1 VVYRIIGNGSEL
13 SAFPRIAGRQTP
25 HVPENQYL
33 VYHNGD
39 SHLLGLLGVTFI
51 RDNDAMEFANTTG
64 LMERFGDWSHTEG
77 LSRFWG
83 VGKTGGRVCLVLPTL
98 SKDFRSIIVEEAGY
112 LWFIDGYA
120 SEPLENQQN
129 NLGEAETTSPGK
141 ALNNIAELCL
151 LLAWESLQAGRFDE
165 SAQRAHVAARIG
177 HYTHDDILSERA
189 SIIEEVA
196 LSQ

>member
-1 VVYRIIGNGSEL
+1 MSVISGIIG
-13 SAFPRIAGRQTP
+13 RQAP
-25 HVPENQYL
+25 LHAKNQYL
-33 VYHNGD
+33 VYR
-39 SHLLGLLGVTFI
+39 SSESRLLGLPSVTFM
-51 RDNDAMEFANTTG
+51 RDNDAMEFASTTG
-64 LMERFGDWSHTEG
+64 LIERFGVWSHTEG

-98 SKDFRSIIVEEAGY
+98 SKDFRSIIIEEAGY

-129 NLGEAETTSPGK
+129 NLGVAETTSPGK
-141 ALNNIAELCL
+141 ALNDIAELCL

-177 HYTHDDILSERA
+177 HYTHDDILNQRA
-189 SIIEEVA
+189 SVIEEVA